1 MLDFRDGLDILRMRN
16 KSDAVTSRPRLIFL
30 LNSAQRRLQQFI
42 AAEQERAARAG
53 TGAPSPAQSGVL
65 FVLAREDGATMGQL
79 SQALDLAP
87 SAMSGLVQRM
97 EAQGWVAR
105 RASAVDARTQQVWLQ
120 PSGRALLPG
129 LNKAL
134 GRINER
140 LFDAFTPAELQTVAR
155 WLEHVQNLGDPDD

>member
-1 MLDFRDGLDILRMRN
+1 MS
-16 KSDAVTSRPRLIFL
+16 KPPRLIFL

-65 FVLAREDGATMGQL
+65 FVLAKEDGATMGRL

-97 EAQGWVAR
+97 EALHWVER
-105 RASAVDARTQQVWLQ
+105 RASDVDARTQQVWLQ
-120 PSGRALLPG
+120 PAGRVLLPA
-129 LNKAL
+129 LAKAL
-134 GRINER
+134 GRINDA
-140 LFDAFTPAELQTVAR
+140 LFDKFTPSELQTVAR
-155 WLEHVQNLGDPDD
+155 WLEHVQTLGDTDD